1 MWLQPSLERLQA
13 PAYLKIWV
21 TVLNSG
27 KGMGTSTDTA
37 AKRKVLGQ
45 VRDYAEGLRM
55 SGGTAL

>member
-1 MWLQPSLERLQA
+1 M
-13 PAYLKIWV
+13 WV
-21 TVLNSG
+21 TVLTSG